1 MTDIEPLPE
10 RVDRIEHK
18 LDALSKSVDVLSAS
32 VDRRFEDVNRRF
44 DDVDKRFK
52 DVDKRFDEVS
62 EHFVEQRQYT
72 EFAFEKLRGEMQTGF
87 RFIEGR
93 LDRFEKKFDDF
104 VASQVGRPFPRQ
116 RSRRSTKKR

>member
-10 RVDRIEHK
+10 RVDRIERK
-18 LDALSKSVDVLSAS
+18 LDALSESVDALSAS
-32 VDRRFEDVNRRF
+32 VDRRFEDVNR
-44 DDVDKRFK
+44 
-52 DVDKRFDEVS
+52 RFDEVS

-87 RFIEGR
+87 RHIEGR

-104 VASQVGRPFPRQ
+104 VASQVEPPGPRQ
-116 RSRRSTKKR
+116 RSRRSPKKRKNQ